1 MPFDRHPRKQ
11 GVPLSD
17 QALYDYAVKALGRRM
32 RSVAEIKRLMR
43 TRVEPGE
50 AGESRMSAV
59 VARLQEQRYLD
70 DTSFAAAY
78 TRLRQ
83 ENEGFGKRRVVEELG
98 RKGVHRDLIA
108 STVEAAY
115 ETTSEEELARRY
127 LARKRIGKPENQKET
142 ARLIR
147 RLVSAGFSM
156 GTLMKILKNWDVEV
170 TEEQLAFPEDLSE
183 GRER

>member
-1 MPFDRHPRKQ
+1 M
-11 GVPLSD
+11 
-17 QALYDYAVKALGRRM
+17 
-32 RSVAEIKRLMR
+32 AEIKRLMR

-50 AGESRMSAV
+50 AGENRMSAV
-59 VARLQEQRYLD
+59 VARLKEQRYLD

-108 STVEAAY
+108 STVETAY
-115 ETTSEEELARRY
+115 QNTTEEELARRY
-127 LARKRIGKPENQKET
+127 LARKRIGKPENQKEI

-147 RLVSAGFSM
+147 RLASAGFSM

-170 TEEQLAFPEDLSE
+170 TEEDLAFPEDVSA
-183 GRER
+183 GS